1 MDILFFVGMVIFGLV
16 LLSTESLEDVKKD
29 FGVK

>member
-1 MDILFFVGMVIFGLV
+1 MEVLFTVGMIIFGLV